1 MSEVS
6 LAEAKAHL
14 SALVARAE
22 AGEVVSITRRGKLV
36 ARIVAAEPARDRI
49 NVAQLKAFAQTLPV
63 ETESGDA
70 FIRRMRDDER
80 F

>member
-49 NVAQLKAFAQTLPV
+49 NVAQFKAFAQTLPV